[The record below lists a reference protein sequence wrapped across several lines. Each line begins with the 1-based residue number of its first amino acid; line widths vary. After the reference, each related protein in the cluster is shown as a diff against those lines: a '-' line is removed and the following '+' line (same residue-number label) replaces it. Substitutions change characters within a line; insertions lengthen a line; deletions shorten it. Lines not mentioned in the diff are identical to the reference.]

1 MLIELMKI
9 YSFEDENFISLIL
22 IFDKYMY
29 IEFLL
34 LFNFLSQINF
44 NDQKW
49 NLLSYGLRIV
59 YILCIYYN
67 KMV

>member
-34 LFNFLSQINF
+34 LFNFLS
-44 NDQKW
+44 
-49 NLLSYGLRIV
+49 
-59 YILCIYYN
+59 
-67 KMV
+67 